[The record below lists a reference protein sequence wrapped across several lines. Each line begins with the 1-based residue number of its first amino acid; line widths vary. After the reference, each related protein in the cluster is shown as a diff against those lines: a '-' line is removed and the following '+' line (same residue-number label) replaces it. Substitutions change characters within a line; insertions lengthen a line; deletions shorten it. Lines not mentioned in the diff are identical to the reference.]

1 MNWWCTISAQVVVSA
16 SVGARGSRR
25 SEARWLGALWLS
37 RPGTTVLVSCY
48 LSSGIDLLCWS
59 KVRSPH
65 GVIIQ
70 KVSDGR
76 LYIKEPRSNHLPC
89 HFYSIDMT

>member
-1 MNWWCTISAQVVVSA
+1 MKWWCTISAQVVVSA

-65 GVIIQ
+65 GSDYSKSVRWKIIY
-70 KVSDGR
+70 KRITS
-76 LYIKEPRSNHLPC
+76 
-89 HFYSIDMT
+89 